1 LRSGGRGSKAIQI
14 RNYNGRLIEENLKEL
29 AEHIMMIGWIDN
41 QVIQRVLPSS
51 PRFWASKIYLEKLR
65 QGLVSKGIPAPD
77 DAQYF
82 SYVRIISLR
91 DQEGDEIYVLPLVV
105 TSRATISNVGRGG
118 VLFEL
123 LPEYFI
129 SPEQYKLFLE
139 EMKRVASKSLKL
151 TQKSSENL
159 IKKLKQNEYLDNAA
173 RLMKERILISLKNN
187 YQDLTGWT
195 YTKPRYMM
203 FDMIPIPI
211 LKIAEKMWRLAEIIE
226 VRYNNRGNLSHFMV
240 FDSER
245 MKIIDVSVEN
255 IIGWDMVLIE
265 NNVGYGLWYPFK
277 EDQKI
282 REYERSEIEK
292 VGISPFNWGQD
303 LRKIMYAFSTGASS
317 FYKKIHGKVP
327 SIKPLEEIKP
337 IYSISSLLYSLD
349 DKISLEA
356 LKQKG
361 IAGLSESLTKILT
374 KYLGADKI
382 NNWRG
387 EWNDDTSTEIV
398 NELSKLVNINQ
409 TSIWLKLKKET
420 GLSTQILSKILD
432 INYIKRIFL
441 DVCDI
446 IFNERLVA

>member
-1 LRSGGRGSKAIQI
+1 
-14 RNYNGRLIEENLKEL
+14 
-29 AEHIMMIGWIDN
+29 
-41 QVIQRVLPSS
+41 
-51 PRFWASKIYLEKLR
+51 
-65 QGLVSKGIPAPD
+65 
-77 DAQYF
+77 
-82 SYVRIISLR
+82 
-91 DQEGDEIYVLPLVV
+91 
-105 TSRATISNVGRGG
+105 
-118 VLFEL
+118 
-123 LPEYFI
+123 
-129 SPEQYKLFLE
+129 
-139 EMKRVASKSLKL
+139 
-151 TQKSSENL
+151 
-159 IKKLKQNEYLDNAA
+159 
-173 RLMKERILISLKNN
+173 
-187 YQDLTGWT
+187 
-195 YTKPRYMM
+195 
-203 FDMIPIPI
+203 
-211 LKIAEKMWRLAEIIE
+211 
-226 VRYNNRGNLSHFMV
+226 
-240 FDSER
+240 

-432 INYIKRIFL
+432 KDYLKRIYAE
-441 DVCDI
+441 VCDI
-446 IFNERLVA
+446 IFTERLFPEFVIYPPKYFPNNIDVLLDNEIYAFIFDGFLGRADDIYTLMHSSYIAFERRVKDLKISENPKVVIGVNKDWLNTDGKILRMMMPVTGSVIWRSRKTNL